1 MPPTITYLQRIAQ
14 QGIVFDLGLAP
25 PVGGVANRRRQVA
38 QVQVPAGDAR
48 GWRVVLSPLTIA
60 EPAPG
65 MVIDFTSGI
74 PNKPMA
80 HVRFGTD
87 GITQDVS
94 VDWPIGGG
102 MFSVWGD
109 NVLLECQIP
118 DTWITGLLPA
128 SVNTG
133 GIITPESGVG
143 GLRATKSAY
152 SGLVAGGGAFSA
164 GIAVPRFAKSF
175 RWHQAINLSA
185 TNAAAPMTWFGTID
199 SALAAPTQT
208 TPDGVYTS
216 AEQSWP
222 DADGIPLLP
231 DTRFLVFQNNAP
243 IGDSVSV
250 TVEFCLDLG

>member
-1 MPPTITYLQRIAQ
+1 MREEDYILRIAQ
-14 QGIVFDLGLAP
+14 QGISFDLGLIP
-25 PVGGVANRRRQVA
+25 PVGGVSNRRRQVA
-38 QVQVPAGDAR
+38 QVQVPPGEAR
-48 GWRVVLSPLTIA
+48 GWRVVMSPLVIT

-65 MVIDFTSGI
+65 MVIDFTAGI
-74 PNKPMA
+74 PNKPQC

-87 GITQDVS
+87 GITQDVA

-109 NVLLECQIP
+109 NVLIECQIP
-118 DTWITGLLPA
+118 DTWVTGLLPA

-152 SGLVAGGGAFSA
+152 TGLVAGAGAFSA
-164 GIAVPRFAKSF
+164 AIPVPRFAKSF

-185 TNAAAPMTWFGTID
+185 TNAPAPIAWFGTID
-199 SALAAPTQT
+199 SGIAAPTQT
-208 TPDGVYTS
+208 TPSGVYTS
-216 AEQSWP
+216 AEASWP

-231 DTRFLVFQNNAP
+231 DTRFILFQNEAVAV
-243 IGDSVSV
+243 GDSVSL
-250 TVEFCLDLG
+250 TVEFCMDLG

>member
-1 MPPTITYLQRIAQ
+1 MREQNYVTRIAQ
-14 QGIVFDLGLAP
+14 QGISFDLGLAP
-25 PVGGVANRRRQVA
+25 PVGGVSNRRRQVA
-38 QVQVPAGDAR
+38 QVQVPRGEAR
-48 GWRVVLSPLTIA
+48 GWRVVMSPLTII

-74 PNKPMA
+74 PVKPTC

-87 GITQDVS
+87 GISQDVP

-109 NVLLECQIP
+109 NVLIECEIP
-118 DTWITGLLPA
+118 NTWVTGLLPA

-143 GLRATKSAY
+143 GLRATRSAY
-152 SGLVAGGGAFSA
+152 SGLVPGAGAFSA
-164 GIAVPRFAKSF
+164 AIPVPRFAKSF
-175 RWHQAINLSA
+175 RWHQAINL
-185 TNAAAPMTWFGTID
+185 AAGNTPAPITWYGTID
-199 SALAAPTQT
+199 SGIAAPTQT
-208 TPDGVYTS
+208 TPTGVYTS

-231 DTRFLVFQNNAP
+231 DTRFLVMQNNRAAV
-243 IGDSVSV
+243 GDSVSV
-250 TVEFCLDLG
+250 TVEFCQDLG